1 MVSRKHHIYRK
12 ILLDHLLAAFTEMA
26 NSRLTDANMPCL
38 FIQLFLKL
46 QKPED
51 LATQMGCQPKYLGG
65 NETEVTQPKSF
76 SE

>member
-1 MVSRKHHIYRK
+1 
-12 ILLDHLLAAFTEMA
+12 
-26 NSRLTDANMPCL
+26 L